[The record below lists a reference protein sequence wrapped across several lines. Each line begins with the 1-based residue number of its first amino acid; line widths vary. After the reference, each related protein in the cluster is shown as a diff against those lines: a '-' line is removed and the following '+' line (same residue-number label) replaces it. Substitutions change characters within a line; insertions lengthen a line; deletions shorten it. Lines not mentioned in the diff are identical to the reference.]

1 MRLLVAEDHP
11 KLARSIAGGLREE
24 GYSVDLTFD
33 GIEAAHLL
41 SSNQYDCVVLDI
53 MLPGKEG
60 WAVLDEIR
68 HQGNRAPVLCL
79 TARDAPEDR
88 VRGLNLG
95 ADDYLVKPFDWDELL
110 ARVRALI
117 RRTHGQAS
125 TIIRVGDLEINTLS
139 KTVKR
144 GATAITLSARE
155 YALLHYLAL
164 RAGQVPAHNKAR
176 EEALSSDNPYLK
188 KLQTWASELPYV
200 AFMPPHPKLL
210 EVMPRIAANIEG
222 TMLAGLSVEEA
233 LKKAEDEVNGILAEA

>member
-33 GIEAAHLL
+33 GVEAAHLL

-68 HQGNRAPVLCL
+68 HRGNRAPVLCL

-88 VRGLNLG
+88 VKGLNLG
-95 ADDYLVKPFDWDELL
+95 ADDYLIKPFDWDELL

-125 TIIRVGDLEINTLS
+125 TVIRVGDLEINTLS
-139 KTVKR
+139 KTVIR
-144 GATAITLSARE
+144 GGTTITLSARE

-164 RAGQVPAHNKAR
+164 RAGQVVSRTDVWEHLYDQD
-176 EEALSSDNPYLK
+176 EELSSNVVDVYIGYLRNK
-188 KLQTWASELPYV
+188 IDKPFEVKLIHTRRGHGYV
-200 AFMPPHPKLL
+200 L
-210 EVMPRIAANIEG
+210 AA
-222 TMLAGLSVEEA
+222 A
-233 LKKAEDEVNGILAEA
+233 AETVT

>member
-60 WAVLDEIR
+60 WAVLSEIR
-68 HQGNRAPVLCL
+68 QQGNRAPVLCL

-88 VRGLNLG
+88 VKGLNLG
-95 ADDYLVKPFDWDELL
+95 ADDYLIKPFDWEELL

-117 RRTHGQAS
+117 RRAHGQAS
-125 TIIRVGDLEINTLS
+125 TVIRVGDLEINTLS

-144 GATAITLSARE
+144 GGTTITLSARE

-164 RAGQVPAHNKAR
+164 RAGQVVSRTDVWEHLYDQD
-176 EEALSSDNPYLK
+176 EELSSNVVDVYIGYLRNK
-188 KLQTWASELPYV
+188 IDKPFEVKLIHTRRGHGYV
-200 AFMPPHPKLL
+200 LS
-210 EVMPRIAANIEG
+210 AA
-222 TMLAGLSVEEA
+222 
-233 LKKAEDEVNGILAEA
+233 AEAAT

>member
-33 GIEAAHLL
+33 GVEAAHLL

-68 HQGNRAPVLCL
+68 HRGNRAPVLCL

-88 VRGLNLG
+88 VKGLNLG
-95 ADDYLVKPFDWDELL
+95 ADDYLIKPFDWDELL

-125 TIIRVGDLEINTLS
+125 TVIRVGDLEINTLS
-139 KTVKR
+139 KTVMR
-144 GATAITLSARE
+144 GGTTITLSARE

-164 RAGQVPAHNKAR
+164 RAGQVVSRTDVWEHLYDQD
-176 EEALSSDNPYLK
+176 EELSSNVVDVYIGYLRNK
-188 KLQTWASELPYV
+188 IDKPFEVKLIHTRRGHGYV
-200 AFMPPHPKLL
+200 L
-210 EVMPRIAANIEG
+210 AA
-222 TMLAGLSVEEA
+222 A
-233 LKKAEDEVNGILAEA
+233 AETAT

>member
-60 WAVLDEIR
+60 WAVLDELR
-68 HQGNRAPVLCL
+68 QGGNRAPVLCL

-88 VRGLNLG
+88 VKGLNLG
-95 ADDYLVKPFDWDELL
+95 ADDYLIKPFDWDELL

-125 TIIRVGDLEINTLS
+125 TLIRIGDLEINTLS

-144 GATAITLSARE
+144 GGTAIALSARE

-164 RAGQVPAHNKAR
+164 RAGQVVSRTDVWEHLYDQ
-176 EEALSSDNPYLK
+176 EEELSSNVVDVYIGYLRNK
-188 KLQTWASELPYV
+188 IDKPFEVKLIQTRRGHGY
-200 AFMPPHPKLL
+200 
-210 EVMPRIAANIEG
+210 
-222 TMLAGLSVEEA
+222 MLAAAGEKET
-233 LKKAEDEVNGILAEA
+233 

>member
-33 GIEAAHLL
+33 GVEAAHLL

-88 VRGLNLG
+88 VKGLDLG
-95 ADDYLVKPFDWDELL
+95 ADDYLIKPFDWDEML
-110 ARVRALI
+110 ARVRGLI
-117 RRTHGQAS
+117 RRVHGRAG
-125 TIIRVGDLEINTLS
+125 RGLRGGDLEVGDSS
-139 KTVKR
+139 KMVRR
-144 GATAITLSARE
+144 GGGSIELSARE
-155 YALLHYLAL
+155 YDLLHYLAS
-164 RAGQVPAHNKAR
+164 RAGQAVSRA
-176 EEALSSDNPYLK
+176 D
-188 KLQTWASELPYV
+188 
-200 AFMPPHPKLL
+200 
-210 EVMPRIAANIEG
+210 
-222 TMLAGLSVEEA
+222 
-233 LKKAEDEVNGILAEA
+233 